1 MADEQSNG
9 KPDTISGSGA
19 SGMNYAEDI
28 VDTLRCENA
37 RLRELLLR
45 PYNVAEL
52 FRQENARLHM
62 KIRSLEAERTNNDE
76 AERQNERLRTKI
88 RSLQAEPLAVE
99 AEHLSKEVARLRE
112 KVRSFEAERTKGKP
126 EQVGPTTAPGKPQ
139 TDNSP
144 DISARVMAASTV
156 VANSSETASIGP
168 QSGMASAAPLPP
180 GLSANYV
187 NRDVIFPNKDY
198 PLIPFGMFCGIDKLY
213 WQVLK
218 YKQAQSDDPTTQ
230 RYLTLQSSTGHRHHY
245 VRVSAATTD
254 SSFQRSGQ
262 GEKNW
267 VEMGIDIMASKD
279 GDRKASARRV
289 AKVIL
294 KKYQDSMNQAMDECG
309 YEQIN
314 YNPGKDESTDPYRAI
329 LEAEVPPPDYI
340 NYDGSS
346 ISEKANIQWNLMYA
360 EVLKWKE
367 EHGHPNVP
375 ARTKRGEKKNGL
387 VRFVER
393 MRIHKDK
400 LGETRV
406 RLLNDI
412 GFKWRGDFRKN
423 QTFGGD
429 PKVNRMVA
437 AKVAFPELSFREC
450 MYLGGFED
458 EELDTVIGP
467 QTWRTYYVT
476 LKDGL
481 RNVIKVFD
489 TRTRKTKAHLN
500 REALVSVL
508 RSEDA
513 DRLTKV
519 FGDRAGLFEGFMEK
533 AAERKRN
540 GIDPD
545 DLRAS
550 RKRKGGKRKRDMDCE
565 QEEEQ
570 DEDDLSSGMEED
582 EEASDVEAHKEHEQ
596 ENPGQLAHDMDDQQ
610 YQQHLDNWQ
619 SNYQY
624 DDL

>member
-1 MADEQSNG
+1 MDDEQSNG

-198 PLIPFGMFCGIDKLY
+198 PLIPFGMFCGIDKLS

-314 YNPGKDESTDPYRAI
+314 CNPGKDESTDPYRAI

-375 ARTKRGEKKNGL
+375 ARTKRGEKKNG
-387 VRFVER
+387 
-393 MRIHKDK
+393 
-400 LGETRV
+400 
-406 RLLNDI
+406 LLNDI

-550 RKRKGGKRKRDMDCE
+550 RKRKGGKRKRDMECE

-570 DEDDLSSGMEED
+570 DEDDLADMEED
-582 EEASDVEAHKEHEQ
+582 EEASDVEAHREHEQ
-596 ENPGQLAHDMDDQQ
+596 EDPGQLAHDMDDQQ

-619 SNYQY
+619 SNYQ
-624 DDL
+624 L